1 MWLIIATLC
10 GLLLFPVVGLG
21 KSLYVKDK
29 SEALLR
35 TGPSLSN
42 KILVILK
49 PGQEVS
55 LVKEE
60 GDYYVVS
67 TPNGTQG
74 YVLKYLL
81 TDQSSTAARG
91 VAPPQEPEQQTQQ
104 RIHELEQQTQQR
116 NQDPEQQT
124 QQRIQDLETR
134 AQEQEKELIALREER
149 DRLAEAK
156 KQAEGVASQQAELV
170 SQLQAQQRGA
180 QSQDS
185 IRWFL
190 SGAGVLLTGMLL
202 GWFWGSRGRRSN
214 LRFSRF

>member
-10 GLLLFPVVGLG
+10 GLLLFPAVGLG

-29 SEALLR
+29 GEALLR

-104 RIHELEQQTQQR
+104 RNPDL
-116 NQDPEQQT
+116 EQQT

-170 SQLQAQQRGA
+170 SQLQAQQRTA

-190 SGAGVLLTGMLL
+190 SGAGVLLTGMFL
-202 GWFWGSRGRRSN
+202 GWLWGARGRRSN

>member
-1 MWLIIATLC
+1 MWVLIAALC
-10 GLLLFPVVGLG
+10 GILLFPAVGLG

-29 SEALLR
+29 GEALLR
-35 TGPSLSN
+35 TGPSLAN

-49 PGQEVS
+49 PGQEVA

-81 TDQSSTAARG
+81 TEQSSAGERG
-91 VAPPQEPEQQTQQ
+91 SAPSQELEQPPQQRTQ
-104 RIHELEQQTQQR
+104 ELEQQ
-116 NQDPEQQT
+116 P
-124 QQRIQDLETR
+124 QQRIQDLEART
-134 AQEQEKELIALREER
+134 QEQEKELIALREER
-149 DRLAEAK
+149 GRLEEAK

-170 SQLQAQQRGA
+170 SQLQAQQRTA

-185 IRWFL
+185 LRWFL

-202 GWFWGSRGRRSN
+202 GWLWGARGRRFRRSG
-214 LRFSRF
+214 LSFDRL

>member
-1 MWLIIATLC
+1 MWLIVATLC
-10 GLLLFPVVGLG
+10 GLLLFPAVGLG

-104 RIHELEQQTQQR
+104 RI
-116 NQDPEQQT
+116 QDPEQQT
-124 QQRIQDLETR
+124 QQRIQDP
-134 AQEQEKELIALREER
+134 EQ
-149 DRLAEAK
+149 
-156 KQAEGVASQQAELV
+156 QT
-170 SQLQAQQRGA
+170 QQR
-180 QSQDS
+180 
-185 IRWFL
+185 I
-190 SGAGVLLTGMLL
+190 
-202 GWFWGSRGRRSN
+202 
-214 LRFSRF
+214 

>member
-10 GLLLFPVVGLG
+10 GLLLFPAVGLG

-91 VAPPQEPEQQTQQ
+91 VTPPQEPE
-104 RIHELEQQTQQR
+104 LQTQQR

>member
-10 GLLLFPVVGLG
+10 GLLLFPAVGLG

-29 SEALLR
+29 REALLR

-91 VAPPQEPEQQTQQ
+91 VAPPQEPEP
-104 RIHELEQQTQQR
+104 QTQQR
-116 NQDPEQQT
+116 NPDLEQQPQQRNPDLEQQP
-124 QQRIQDLETR
+124 QQRIHDLETR
-134 AQEQEKELIALREER
+134 AQEQEKELLTLREER

-170 SQLQAQQRGA
+170 SQLQAQQRTA

-190 SGAGVLLTGMLL
+190 SGAGVLLTGMFL
-202 GWFWGSRGRRSN
+202 GWLWGARGRRSN

>member
-1 MWLIIATLC
+1 MWLLIATLC
-10 GLLLFPVVGLG
+10 GLLLFPAVGLG

-49 PGQEVS
+49 PGQEVA

-81 TDQSSTAARG
+81 TDQSLTAARE

-104 RIHELEQQTQQR
+104 RSHELEQQPQQS
-116 NQDPEQQT
+116 
-124 QQRIQDLETR
+124 IQDLETR

-149 DRLAEAK
+149 GRLAAAK
-156 KQAEGVASQQAELV
+156 KQAEDVASQQAELV
-170 SQLQAQQRGA
+170 SQLQTQQRGA

-202 GWFWGSRGRRSN
+202 GWLWGSRGRRST

>member
-1 MWLIIATLC
+1 MWLIVATLC
-10 GLLLFPVVGLG
+10 GLLLFPAVGLG

-29 SEALLR
+29 REALLR

-91 VAPPQEPEQQTQQ
+91 VAPPQEPEP
-104 RIHELEQQTQQR
+104 QTQQR
-116 NQDPEQQT
+116 NPDLEQQPQQRNPDLEQQP
-124 QQRIQDLETR
+124 QQRIHDLETR
-134 AQEQEKELIALREER
+134 AQEQEKELLTLREER

-170 SQLQAQQRGA
+170 SQLQAQQQTV

-202 GWFWGSRGRRSN
+202 GWLWGARGRRSN

>member
-1 MWLIIATLC
+1 
-10 GLLLFPVVGLG
+10 
-21 KSLYVKDK
+21 
-29 SEALLR
+29 
-35 TGPSLSN
+35 
-42 KILVILK
+42 
-49 PGQEVS
+49 
-55 LVKEE
+55 
-60 GDYYVVS
+60 
-67 TPNGTQG
+67 
-74 YVLKYLL
+74 VLKYLL

-91 VAPPQEPEQQTQQ
+91 VAPPQEP
-104 RIHELEQQTQQR
+104 EQQTQQR

-134 AQEQEKELIALREER
+134 AQEQEKELLTLREER